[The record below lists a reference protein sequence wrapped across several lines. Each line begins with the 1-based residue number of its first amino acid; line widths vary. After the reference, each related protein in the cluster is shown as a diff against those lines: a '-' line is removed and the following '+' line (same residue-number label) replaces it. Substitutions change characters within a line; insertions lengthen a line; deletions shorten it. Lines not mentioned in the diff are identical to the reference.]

1 MLKPACAWFLR
12 RARAGV
18 DSRHRQRCSSCDAY
32 VSAIEDIGEL
42 RLSLPADLDR
52 RLRSIP
58 RVIPSYQR
66 RRAATLPTGLRER
79 LSAILPPARPTL
91 PRFAG
96 SPLYAVVASYLVV
109 LAVGAF
115 WGDPYQIVQPTFSS
129 VRSSTS
135 EALAQTGDT
144 VSSWMREARTE
155 LQLRGDNA
163 AQFSNELLQK
173 LEDKLT
179 LPTRTGK
186 ATRNGDPDDNS

>member
-18 DSRHRQRCSSCDAY
+18 GARHRQRCASCNAY
-32 VSAIEDIGEL
+32 VSAIEEVGRLD
-42 RLSLPADLDR
+42 LSLSADLDR

-58 RVIPSYQR
+58 RVIPSAPHP
-66 RRAATLPTGLRER
+66 RAATLPADLRQR
-79 LSAILPPARPTL
+79 LSGILPRAQPTL

-96 SPLYAVVASYLVV
+96 SPLYPVVASYLVV
-109 LAVGAF
+109 LAVATF
-115 WGDPYQIVQPTFSS
+115 WGNPYQIVQPTFSS

-135 EALAQTGDT
+135 EALAQTGDS
-144 VSSWMREARTE
+144 VSAWMREARSE
-155 LQLRGDNA
+155 LQLRGDQA
-163 AQFSNELLQK
+163 AQFSNELLQR
-173 LEDKLT
+173 LEDRLT